1 MDFNR
6 HLARRKH
13 APDCFCPRCVG
24 DNLYEPYKGD
34 LFTPARAPPEKQF
47 DFVPLDSRDAHILC
61 GQVVKAISDLTYTV
75 RQFVEETTMLPRS
88 DSATT
93 TAPRSQRGGQRWLK
107 NEDLSTTPK
116 PAKILAVKNDAE
128 NKFGPRVVLKLA
140 LDGAVIFWGVDVKK
154 NPNYKTLEK
163 RFGYEEN
170 NWAGQLILLGLE
182 LDEFSEQYNPAV
194 TFPEPAKTARK

>member
-1 MDFNR
+1 MPVENCHDRKRDCDAEQDNWIDLDGKRCLQFVLGACETDTR
-6 HLARRKH
+6 HCQH
-13 APDCFCPRCVG
+13 
-24 DNLYEPYKGD
+24 
-34 LFTPARAPPEKQF
+34 
-47 DFVPLDSRDAHILC
+47 SRDERQRRANKERTLHECLIPHAHRI
-61 GQVVKAISDLTYTV
+61 
-75 RQFVEETTMLPRS
+75 VERGDAQELFHES
-88 DSATT
+88 SGE
-93 TAPRSQRGGQRWLK
+93 SQRGGQRWLK

-182 LDEFSEQYNPAV
+182 LEEFSEQYNPAV